1 MATPK
6 RAAASPSSRVIR
18 NRLSTFARQ
27 LDDRPSDQKTTD
39 HCPWP
44 RKRNRI
50 TSGNV
55 IELRVSATTRYCV
68 EEFAQYT
75 YIVDIYDVLGNLT
88 MFMACCSVLIFKIRR
103 VMSLR
108 WYIKLIAGYT
118 PIHNLQKGISF
129 FFFST
134 IIADRITEGSRKE
147 YQPLVKKSSIWYPS
161 RTRFVFC
168 SGKALTTRTW
178 QQKRCEHNVSFDVIK
193 LPARER
199 DGANHMIENHPRVRG
214 QIPWHNF
221 LSFSFFSCTQ
231 TQSALGEPNRYLSQD
246 N

>member
-1 MATPK
+1 MSWETWQCLWLAVLCSFSK
-6 RAAASPSSRVIR
+6 Y
-18 NRLSTFARQ
+18 L
-27 LDDRPSDQKTTD
+27 
-39 HCPWP
+39 
-44 RKRNRI
+44 
-50 TSGNV
+50 
-55 IELRVSATTRYCV
+55 ELC
-68 EEFAQYT
+68 
-75 YIVDIYDVLGNLT
+75 L
-88 MFMACCSVLIFKIRR
+88 
-103 VMSLR
+103 SLR
-108 WYIKLIAGYT
+108 WCT
-118 PIHNLQKGISF
+118 NLQLVTPPYTTCKRVLV

-168 SGKALTTRTW
+168 AGKALTTRTW

-221 LSFSFFSCTQ
+221 LSFAFFSCTQ